1 MLDHD
6 ELLPEEQAHPGLI
19 QELRTIYLMKPEE
32 QQVLSRVHQRL
43 AEDSHSLPLPESTR
57 AGRRAQTPWPVS
69 VISPRRH
76 YGPRQRWLRPL
87 STLAA
92 VLFVG
97 LLVGSLILAF
107 SINRSNVGLSA
118 NSNRVFL
125 APVKTGGTPSHAELE
140 AASTILS
147 QRFSDFGLQGFS
159 VQVTTSNGQSGI
171 LVKLPRFG
179 GNEQQVIDILVGTGE
194 LAFWGTGN
202 TLVPAGTTFNPN
214 QYIQYNPGDQPRFT
228 SQDIDP
234 NSLSVVKDQADTPQI
249 SGEMKG
255 EAIQRFRLYTAQN
268 IGNYLTVT
276 FDDKVLQSAVIAG
289 SISGPFVIT
298 GEFTQQQASAIVAA
312 LKSGTLP
319 IEFNTLFL
327 AGNTP

>member
-1 MLDHD
+1 
-6 ELLPEEQAHPGLI
+6 
-19 QELRTIYLMKPEE
+19 MKPEE

-43 AEDSHSLPLPESTR
+43 AEDSHSFPLPES
-57 AGRRAQTPWPVS
+57 AQAASRAQTQWPVS
-69 VISPRRH
+69 VISLRAR

-87 STLAA
+87 SMLAA

-97 LLVGSLILAF
+97 LLVGSLVLAF
-107 SINRSNVGLSA
+107 SINRGGVGSPA
-118 NSNRVFL
+118 NSIRVFL
-125 APVKTGGTPSHAELE
+125 VPEEKGSTSSYTELE

-179 GNEQQVIDILVGTGE
+179 GNERQVIDILIGTGE

-202 TLVPAGTTFNPN
+202 TLVPAGTTFNPY
-214 QYIQYNPGDQPRFT
+214 QYTQYNPGDQPRFT
-228 SQDIDP
+228 SRDIDP
-234 NSLSVVKDQADTPQI
+234 NSLSIVKDQADTPQI
-249 SGEMKG
+249 LGEMKG
-255 EAIQRFRLYTAQN
+255 EAIQRFRLYTTQN

-289 SISGPFVIT
+289 SISGPFVIA
-298 GEFTQQQASAIVAA
+298 GNFTQQQASAIVAA